1 MKNLSPAV
9 KKKIEYLVDLEI
21 KLIRCQMKNKS
32 FHTQNMINK
41 VRKEQAKAVDSVIDL
56 NNPL

>member
-1 MKNLSPAV
+1 
-9 KKKIEYLVDLEI
+9 
-21 KLIRCQMKNKS
+21 MKNKS

>member
-1 MKNLSPAV
+1 MRNLSPAV

-21 KLIRCQMKNKS
+21 KLIRCQMKNKN